1 MNSERRPPK
10 QTLASCLMPG
20 ALALLLAAAQGCSTV
35 SENPTAARPAPPAA
49 ATKGPASKE
58 APVAWATREP
68 GKSWS
73 PPVFTARQRERD
85 EMVRVIKAYG
95 LQDEAV
101 LAAMAAV
108 PRHEFVPAAYSLSAY
123 ADTPLPI
130 GHGQTISQPYIVAE
144 MTRQLRLRPGEKV
157 LEIGT
162 GSGYQA
168 AVLTHFTTEVYSIE
182 IIRPLAEE
190 ARKRLQRLGYGVV
203 KVRCGDGFNG
213 WPEAAPFDAIIG
225 TCVAGAVPPPLL
237 EQLKAGGRMVIPIG
251 EEDSIQYL
259 MLIEKD
265 ADGKVHRRPLM
276 PVRFVPL
283 LRGDPTAR

>member
-1 MNSERRPPK
+1 MTMRCRDALLCG
-10 QTLASCLMPG
+10 LAV
-20 ALALLLAAAQGCSTV
+20 LLAAAPGCSSVT
-35 SENPTAARPAPPAA
+35 ENTQVARPGAPGVKVP
-49 ATKGPASKE
+49 S
-58 APVAWATREP
+58 PVA
-68 GKSWS
+68 
-73 PPVFTARQRERD
+73 ARQRQRD
-85 EMVRVIKAYG
+85 EMVRVIRGYG
-95 LQDEAV
+95 LEDAAV

-108 PRHEFVPAAYSLSAY
+108 PRHEFVPPAYSFSAY
-123 ADTPLPI
+123 GDTPLPI

-144 MTRQLRLRPGEKV
+144 MTRQLRLEPGAKV

-168 AVLTHFTTEVYSIE
+168 AVLTHFTSEVYSIE
-182 IIRPLAEE
+182 IIKPLAEE
-190 ARKRLQRLGYGVV
+190 AEKRLKRLGYGTV

-225 TCVAGAVPPPLL
+225 TCVAGAVPPPLI

-251 EEDSIQYL
+251 EESGLQSL

-265 ADGKVHRRPLM
+265 SEGKVHRRPLM

-283 LRGDPTAR
+283 LRGDPTAK